1 MNEVTVLYDTPG
13 PRGRRR
19 NRLLTVM
26 FAVVFAAAAAWV
38 VWALGQKGQW
48 AAQKWKPF
56 LQGDIWTVQILP
68 GLVGTLKAAAIA
80 AVLALAF
87 GIIFGLA
94 RISGR
99 WWVRGPAGVVVEFF
113 RAIPLLLLIFFAS
126 YAPGALTNFTWN
138 PTALQ
143 AVVFGLTMYNG
154 SVLAEV
160 VRAGIIAIPTGQSEA
175 GYAIGLRRGQ
185 LMRLILVPQAIT
197 AMMPAIVSQ
206 LVVLLKDTALGT
218 IIAYDNLTSKVSI
231 LQNLYTNAIP
241 AAIVIACIYIP
252 LNLALSGAATGLERR
267 SRRRRISAV
276 PADAEAE
283 PVERAAIARHLTGRG
298 HPDEVRP
305 GLPDTGPAQ
314 EAAVHPVPYRRV
326 PVRLG
331 AAGAGHLGRERPV
344 LLGAGDQPG
353 HRGEPLR
360 GAQRV
365 QR

>member
-1 MNEVTVLYDTPG
+1 ML
-13 PRGRRR
+13 
-19 NRLLTVM
+19 
-26 FAVVFAAAAAWV
+26 FAVVFAGLAAWV

-68 GLVGTLKAAAIA
+68 GLAGTLTAAAIA

-94 RISGR
+94 RLSGR
-99 WWVRGPAGVVVEFF
+99 WWISGPAGAVVEFF

-126 YAPGALTNFTWN
+126 YAPGALTNFAWN

-160 VRAGIIAIPTGQSEA
+160 VRAGINAIPKGQSEA

-241 AAIVIACIYIP
+241 AAIVIACVYIP
-252 LNLALSGAATGLERR
+252 LNLALSSAATGLEGRN
-267 SRRRRISAV
+267 RRRRITAV
-276 PADAEAE
+276 
-283 PVERAAIARHLTGRG
+283 RAAADGELVAGR
-298 HPDEVRP
+298 P
-305 GLPDTGPAQ
+305 
-314 EAAVHPVPYRRV
+314 
-326 PVRLG
+326 
-331 AAGAGHLGRERPV
+331 
-344 LLGAGDQPG
+344 
-353 HRGEPLR
+353 
-360 GAQRV
+360 
-365 QR
+365 

>member
-1 MNEVTVLYDTPG
+1 MNEGTVLYDAPG
-13 PRGRRR
+13 PRARRR

-26 FAVVFAAAAAWV
+26 FAAAFAAAAAWV
-38 VWALGQKGQW
+38 VWALGQKDQW

-56 LQGDIWTVQILP
+56 LQGDIWTVQIVP

-87 GIIFGLA
+87 GIAFGIA
-94 RISGR
+94 RISSH
-99 WWVRGPAGVVVEFF
+99 WWIRRPAGAVVEFF

-160 VRAGIIAIPTGQSEA
+160 VRAGINAVPKGQSEA
-175 GYAIGLRRGQ
+175 GYAVGLRRGQ

-241 AAIVIACIYIP
+241 AAIVIACVYIP
-252 LNLALSGAATGLERR
+252 LNLTLAWATTRLERR
-267 SRRRRISAV
+267 NRRRQITA
-276 PADAEAE
+276 PAAIGAEPEMQRGGDAET
-283 PVERAAIARHLTGRG
+283 VT
-298 HPDEVRP
+298 RP
-305 GLPDTGPAQ
+305 G
-314 EAAVHPVPYRRV
+314 
-326 PVRLG
+326 
-331 AAGAGHLGRERPV
+331 
-344 LLGAGDQPG
+344 
-353 HRGEPLR
+353 
-360 GAQRV
+360 
-365 QR
+365 

>member
-1 MNEVTVLYDTPG
+1 MAGGPVNEGTVLYDAPG
-13 PRGRRR
+13 PRARRR

-26 FAVVFAAAAAWV
+26 FAVVFAAAAVWV
-38 VWALGQKGQW
+38 AWALGQKDQW

-56 LQGDIWTVQILP
+56 LQGDIWTVQIIP

-87 GIIFGLA
+87 GIAFGIA
-94 RISGR
+94 RLSSHRWIS
-99 WWVRGPAGVVVEFF
+99 WPAGTVVEFF

-160 VRAGIIAIPTGQSEA
+160 VRAGINAVPKGQSEA
-175 GYAIGLRRGQ
+175 GYAVGLRKGQ

-218 IIAYDNLTSKVSI
+218 IIAYDNLTSKISI

-241 AAIVIACIYIP
+241 AAIVIACVYIP
-252 LNLALSGAATGLERR
+252 LNLALAWAATRLERR
-267 SRRRRISAV
+267 NRRRRITP
-276 PADAEAE
+276 PAAIGAE
-283 PVERAAIARHLTGRG
+283 PELRRGGGVEAVTRRG
-298 HPDEVRP
+298 
-305 GLPDTGPAQ
+305 
-314 EAAVHPVPYRRV
+314 
-326 PVRLG
+326 
-331 AAGAGHLGRERPV
+331 
-344 LLGAGDQPG
+344 
-353 HRGEPLR
+353 
-360 GAQRV
+360 
-365 QR
+365 